1 MNSSRIDRVLQ
12 VLSLVALAP
21 APTPLKEI
29 GARLGLHPSMVS
41 RIVADLIAGGLLA
54 KVTYRTVT
62 GTPALA
68 ALGRSAGKNHPLTG
82 IAREVLHKP
91 MAEREKLSCE
101 FATVVPGGFFHF
113 YKVNRKVSAPE
124 LLWRSDLAA
133 VIFAARGDGW
143 EEVCA
148 ELAFA
153 APEGTDLSFPLFKER
168 FQEAQENRLL
178 VNYHG
183 GRFWQVTL
191 PVVCDQIVCA
201 LSVSG
206 MDAADMDR
214 SFCSGLAVAIRSRY
228 KEFSNPNA

>member
-21 APTPLKEI
+21 EPTPLKEI

-133 VIFAARGDGW
+133 VIFASMPP
-143 EEVCA
+143 VP
-148 ELAFA
+148 LSVP
-153 APEGTDLSFPLFKER
+153 APSAKER
-168 FQEAQENRLL
+168 ISSMFSLPILTMNLL
-178 VNYHG
+178 IAASV
-183 GRFWQVTL
+183 QV
-191 PVVCDQIVCA
+191 
-201 LSVSG
+201 SS
-206 MDAADMDR
+206 
-214 SFCSGLAVAIRSRY
+214 
-228 KEFSNPNA
+228 